1 MRHTVTLT
9 CTWLLVA
16 LPGGVVP
23 LFGPDDL
30 AVASSLP
37 SVPDKENSPAN
48 APPDGIY
55 LIHEKGAGPKVTRN
69 DTGDQLVLGERLT
82 TKFGA
87 AAIHS
92 TANDNS
98 RFHVDLTGAGPFP
111 QAQLPG
117 STALMIAGR
126 CFIIY
131 SRSDPGQDGKL
142 NLGSVIHGVE
152 AMRAAA
158 KALKAEPQLRK
169 HPGHKFAVTFEPDK
183 ASYRPGEPITL
194 TMKIKNVG
202 DQTVCFHDGGRQRG
216 PRDNQFGFTAF
227 RSGGF
232 GKAVPDTGDPTNF
245 GGRGS
250 YRVLKLG
257 DVFSKTVRLD
267 SWFKF
272 KDADTYQVTAS
283 YRLAFHEPDGKRY
296 RVIWDDFATA
306 ECRVRVD
313 AAK

>member
-37 SVPDKENSPAN
+37 SVPDKENPPAN

-98 RFHVDLTGAGPFP
+98 RFHVDLTGAGP
-111 QAQLPG
+111 LP
-117 STALMIAGR
+117 
-126 CFIIY
+126 
-131 SRSDPGQDGKL
+131 
-142 NLGSVIHGVE
+142 
-152 AMRAAA
+152 
-158 KALKAEPQLRK
+158 
-169 HPGHKFAVTFEPDK
+169 
-183 ASYRPGEPITL
+183 
-194 TMKIKNVG
+194 
-202 DQTVCFHDGGRQRG
+202 RG
-216 PRDNQFGFTAF
+216 
-227 RSGGF
+227 
-232 GKAVPDTGDPTNF
+232 
-245 GGRGS
+245 
-250 YRVLKLG
+250 L
-257 DVFSKTVRLD
+257 
-267 SWFKF
+267 
-272 KDADTYQVTAS
+272 
-283 YRLAFHEPDGKRY
+283 
-296 RVIWDDFATA
+296 
-306 ECRVRVD
+306 
-313 AAK
+313 